1 MKKALIRNSIQEL
14 EHRELSFGVR
24 QQKESVELALELL
37 FEIRRWEIF
46 LRVDTDG
53 FRRYQDWI

>member
-1 MKKALIRNSIQEL
+1 MKKK
-14 EHRELSFGVR
+14 HRELSAGVR
-24 QQKESVELALELL
+24 QRKGIVELALELL